1 MELFDNIREY
11 RVILGSGSPRRKE
24 LLAMLDIDFEVR
36 SAGDVDESYPADL
49 PAEEV
54 PLYLAR
60 KKSNAF
66 LSGLRENELVITA
79 DTVVICDNNVLGKP
93 ADTEEAFRML
103 KMLSGRKHAVVTG
116 ITVATR
122 EIQISD
128 TAITEVEFA
137 PLSDETIREYIG
149 RYRPMDKA
157 GAYGIQEWIGAVAV
171 KGIDGSFYNVMG
183 LPLHLLTTLLLR
195 IPARKHQ

>member
-60 KKSNAF
+60 KKSSAF

-137 PLSDETIREYIG
+137 PLSDDTIREYIG

-171 KGIDGSFYNVMG
+171 KGINGSFYNVMG

-195 IPARKHQ
+195 IRARKHQ

>member
-54 PLYLAR
+54 PLYLAH

-79 DTVVICDNNVLGKP
+79 DTVVICDNEVLGKP
-93 ADTEEAFRML
+93 ADTDEAFRML

-137 PLSDETIREYIG
+137 PLSDDTIREYIG
-149 RYRPMDKA
+149 RYRPLDKA

-171 KGIDGSFYNVMG
+171 KGINGSFYNVMG

>member
-128 TAITEVEFA
+128 TTITEVEFA

-149 RYRPMDKA
+149 RYRPLDKA

-171 KGIDGSFYNVMG
+171 KGINGSFYNVMG

-195 IPARKHQ
+195 IPVRKHQ

>member
-49 PAEEV
+49 PAEKV

-66 LSGLRENELVITA
+66 LSRLRENELVITA

-93 ADTEEAFRML
+93 ADTDEAFRML
-103 KMLSGRKHAVVTG
+103 KMLSGRKHTVVTG

-137 PLSDETIREYIG
+137 PLSDETIREYID
-149 RYRPMDKA
+149 RYRLLDKA

-171 KGIDGSFYNVMG
+171 KGINGSFYNVMG

-195 IPARKHQ
+195 IPAREHQ

>member
-79 DTVVICDNNVLGKP
+79 DTVVICDNHVLGKP
-93 ADTEEAFRML
+93 GDSEEAFRML

-137 PLSDETIREYIG
+137 PLSDDTIKEYIG
-149 RYRPMDKA
+149 RYRPLDKA

-171 KGIDGSFYNVMG
+171 KGINGSFYNVMG

>member
-49 PAEEV
+49 PTEEV

-60 KKSNAF
+60 KKSSAF

-149 RYRPMDKA
+149 RYRPLDKA

-171 KGIDGSFYNVMG
+171 KGINGSFYNVMG

>member
-49 PAEEV
+49 PAEKV

-171 KGIDGSFYNVMG
+171 KGINGSFYNVMG

-195 IPARKHQ
+195 IPAREHQ

>member
-93 ADTEEAFRML
+93 GDSEEALRML

-149 RYRPMDKA
+149 RYRPLDKA

-171 KGIDGSFYNVMG
+171 KGINGSFYNVMG

-195 IPARKHQ
+195 IPVRKHQ

>member
-66 LSGLRENELVITA
+66 LSGLKENELVITA

-149 RYRPMDKA
+149 RYRPLDKA

-171 KGIDGSFYNVMG
+171 KGINGSFYNVMG
-183 LPLHLLTTLLLR
+183 LPLHLLTTLLVR
-195 IPARKHQ
+195 IPVRKHQ

>member
-66 LSGLRENELVITA
+66 LSRLRENELVITA
-79 DTVVICDNNVLGKP
+79 DTVVICDSNVLGKP
-93 ADTEEAFRML
+93 ADTDEAFQML
-103 KMLSGRKHAVVTG
+103 KMLSGRKHTVVTG
-116 ITVATR
+116 LTVATR

-137 PLSDETIREYIG
+137 PLSDETIREYID
-149 RYRPMDKA
+149 RYRPLDKA

-171 KGIDGSFYNVMG
+171 KGINGSFYNVMG

-195 IPARKHQ
+195 IPAREHQ

>member
-1 MELFDNIREY
+1 MELFDNIRKY

-66 LSGLRENELVITA
+66 LSALRENELVITA

-103 KMLSGRKHAVVTG
+103 KTLSGRKHAVVTG

-137 PLSDETIREYIG
+137 PLSDDTIIEYIG
-149 RYRPMDKA
+149 RYRPLDKA

-171 KGIDGSFYNVMG
+171 KGINGSFYNVMG

-195 IPARKHQ
+195 IPVRKHQ

>member
-24 LLAMLDIDFEVR
+24 LLALLDIDFEVR

-66 LSGLRENELVITA
+66 LSGLKENELVITA

-128 TAITEVEFA
+128 TAITEVEFS
-137 PLSDETIREYIG
+137 PLSDDTIREYIG
-149 RYRPMDKA
+149 RYRPLDKA

-171 KGIDGSFYNVMG
+171 KGINGSFYNVMG

>member
-1 MELFDNIREY
+1 MELFDNIRKY

-24 LLAMLDIDFEVR
+24 LLTMLDIDFEVR

-171 KGIDGSFYNVMG
+171 KGINGSFYNVMG

-195 IPARKHQ
+195 IPVRKHQ

>member
-79 DTVVICDNNVLGKP
+79 DTVVISDNNVLGKP

-171 KGIDGSFYNVMG
+171 KGINGSFYNVMG

-195 IPARKHQ
+195 IPVRKHQ

>member
-49 PAEEV
+49 PAEKV

-103 KMLSGRKHAVVTG
+103 KMLSGRKHTVVTG

-137 PLSDETIREYIG
+137 PLSDETIREYID
-149 RYRPMDKA
+149 RYRPLDKA

-171 KGIDGSFYNVMG
+171 KGINGSFYNVMG

-195 IPARKHQ
+195 IPVRKHQ

>member
-49 PAEEV
+49 PAEKV

-66 LSGLRENELVITA
+66 LLGLRENELVITA

-93 ADTEEAFRML
+93 TDTEEAFRML

-137 PLSDETIREYIG
+137 PLSDETIREYIS

>member
-116 ITVATR
+116 VTVATR

-137 PLSDETIREYIG
+137 PLSDDTIREYIG

-171 KGIDGSFYNVMG
+171 KGINGSFYNVMG

>member
-24 LLAMLDIDFEVR
+24 LLAMLDIDFAVR

-54 PLYLAR
+54 PLYLAL

-93 ADTEEAFRML
+93 GDSEEAFRML

-137 PLSDETIREYIG
+137 PLSDETIKEYIG
-149 RYRPMDKA
+149 RYRPLDKA

-171 KGIDGSFYNVMG
+171 KGINGSFYNVMG

>member
-11 RVILGSGSPRRKE
+11 HVILGSGSPRRKE

-79 DTVVICDNNVLGKP
+79 DTVVISDNNVLGKP

-149 RYRPMDKA
+149 RYRPLDKA

-171 KGIDGSFYNVMG
+171 KGINGCFYNVMG

-195 IPARKHQ
+195 IPVRKHQ

>member
-49 PAEEV
+49 PAEKV

-137 PLSDETIREYIG
+137 PLSDETIREYID
-149 RYRPMDKA
+149 RYRPLDKA

-171 KGIDGSFYNVMG
+171 KGINGSFYNVMG

-195 IPARKHQ
+195 IPVRKHQ

>member
-66 LSGLRENELVITA
+66 LSRLRESELVITA
-79 DTVVICDNNVLGKP
+79 DTVVICDSNVLGKP
-93 ADTEEAFRML
+93 ADTDEAFRML
-103 KMLSGRKHAVVTG
+103 KMLSGRKHTVVTG

-137 PLSDETIREYIG
+137 PLSDETIREYID
-149 RYRPMDKA
+149 RYRPLDKA

-171 KGIDGSFYNVMG
+171 KGINGSFYNVMG

-195 IPARKHQ
+195 IPAREHQ

>member
-137 PLSDETIREYIG
+137 PLSDDTIREYIG

-171 KGIDGSFYNVMG
+171 KGINGSFYNVMG

-195 IPARKHQ
+195 IPVREHQ

>member
-93 ADTEEAFRML
+93 TETEEAFRML

-122 EIQISD
+122 EIQIPD

-171 KGIDGSFYNVMG
+171 KGINGSFYNVMG

-195 IPARKHQ
+195 IPVWKHQ

>member
-79 DTVVICDNNVLGKP
+79 DTVVICDNNILGKP
-93 ADTEEAFRML
+93 ANTEEAFRML

-171 KGIDGSFYNVMG
+171 KGINGSFYNVMG

>member
-183 LPLHLLTTLLLR
+183 LPLHLLTTVLLR
-195 IPARKHQ
+195 IPVRKHQ

>member
-1 MELFDNIREY
+1 MELFDNIWEY
-11 RVILGSGSPRRKE
+11 RVILGSGSSRRKE

-93 ADTEEAFRML
+93 ADTDEAFRML

-149 RYRPMDKA
+149 RYRPLDKA

-171 KGIDGSFYNVMG
+171 KGINGSFYNVMG

>member
-54 PLYLAR
+54 PLYLAH

-66 LSGLRENELVITA
+66 LSGIRENELVITA
-79 DTVVICDNNVLGKP
+79 DTVVICDNEVLGKP
-93 ADTEEAFRML
+93 ADTDEAFRML

-137 PLSDETIREYIG
+137 PLLDETIREYIG

-171 KGIDGSFYNVMG
+171 KGINGSFYNVMG

-195 IPARKHQ
+195 IPVRKHQ

>member
-1 MELFDNIREY
+1 MELFDNIRKY

-49 PAEEV
+49 PAKEV

-79 DTVVICDNNVLGKP
+79 DTVVISDNNVLGKP

-137 PLSDETIREYIG
+137 PLSDETIKEYIG
-149 RYRPMDKA
+149 RYRPMEKA

>member
-149 RYRPMDKA
+149 RYRPLDKA

-171 KGIDGSFYNVMG
+171 KGINGSFYNVMG

-195 IPARKHQ
+195 IPVRKHQ

>member
-1 MELFDNIREY
+1 MELFDNIRKY

-60 KKSNAF
+60 KKSSAF
-66 LSGLRENELVITA
+66 LSGLKENELVITA

-149 RYRPMDKA
+149 RYRPLDKA

-171 KGIDGSFYNVMG
+171 KGINGSFYNVMG

-195 IPARKHQ
+195 IPAREHQ

>member
-93 ADTEEAFRML
+93 GDSEEAFRML
-103 KMLSGRKHAVVTG
+103 KMLSGRIHAVVTG

-137 PLSDETIREYIG
+137 PLSDDTIREYIG

>member
-79 DTVVICDNNVLGKP
+79 DTVVICDNNVHGKP
-93 ADTEEAFRML
+93 GDSEEAFRML

-137 PLSDETIREYIG
+137 PLSDETIKEYIG
-149 RYRPMDKA
+149 RYRPLDKA

-171 KGIDGSFYNVMG
+171 KGINGSFYNVMG

>member
-24 LLAMLDIDFEVR
+24 LLAMLDIDFEVL

-79 DTVVICDNNVLGKP
+79 DTVVICDNEVLGKP
-93 ADTEEAFRML
+93 AGSDEAFRML

-137 PLSDETIREYIG
+137 PLSDDTIREYIG
-149 RYRPMDKA
+149 RYRPLDKA

-171 KGIDGSFYNVMG
+171 KGINGSFYNVMG

-195 IPARKHQ
+195 IPVRKHQ

>member
-79 DTVVICDNNVLGKP
+79 DTVVICDDNVLGKP

-137 PLSDETIREYIG
+137 PLSDDTIREYIG
-149 RYRPMDKA
+149 RYRPLDKA

-171 KGIDGSFYNVMG
+171 KGINGSFYNVMG

>member
-93 ADTEEAFRML
+93 TETEEAFRML

-122 EIQISD
+122 EIQIPD

-171 KGIDGSFYNVMG
+171 KGINGSFYNVMG

-195 IPARKHQ
+195 IPVRKHQ

>member
-24 LLAMLDIDFEVR
+24 LLAMLDINFEVR

-79 DTVVICDNNVLGKP
+79 DTVVISDNNVLGKP

-103 KMLSGRKHAVVTG
+103 KILSGRKHAVVTG

-195 IPARKHQ
+195 IPVRKHQ

>member
-1 MELFDNIREY
+1 MELFDNIRKY

-49 PAEEV
+49 PAKEV

-79 DTVVICDNNVLGKP
+79 DTVVISDNNVLGKP

-137 PLSDETIREYIG
+137 PLSDETIKEYIG

-183 LPLHLLTTLLLR
+183 LPLHLLTILLLR

>member
-24 LLAMLDIDFEVR
+24 LLAMLDIDFEVQ

-171 KGIDGSFYNVMG
+171 KGINGSFYNVMG

-195 IPARKHQ
+195 IPVRKHQ

>member
-66 LSGLRENELVITA
+66 LSGLRENELFITA

-93 ADTEEAFRML
+93 GDSEEAFRML

-137 PLSDETIREYIG
+137 PLSDDTIREYIG

>member
-49 PAEEV
+49 PAEKV

-93 ADTEEAFRML
+93 TDTEEAFRML

-137 PLSDETIREYIG
+137 PLSDDTIREYIG
-149 RYRPMDKA
+149 RYRPLDKA

-171 KGIDGSFYNVMG
+171 KGINGSFYNVMG